1 MHAAHLMKM
10 AGGFAS
16 AFPASAKRTD
26 TTTIDVHTAAANIK
40 QTLGADI
47 NAEHFSFGWRVFSNL
62 NTGDVNNVKSEL
74 EQLNSTGIF

>member
-40 QTLGADI
+40 QTLGADV
-47 NAEHFSFGWRVFSNL
+47 NAEHFI
-62 NTGDVNNVKSEL
+62 DVKMLPANPMHLMFWMACLQQS
-74 EQLNSTGIF
+74 QCG

>member
-1 MHAAHLMKM
+1 MKM

-40 QTLGADI
+40 QTLGAESIVVLDGVSSAI
-47 NAEHFSFGWRVFSNL
+47 SIQVM
-62 NTGDVNNVKSEL
+62 
-74 EQLNSTGIF
+74 

>member
-1 MHAAHLMKM
+1 LHTFRLKKM
-10 AGGFAS
+10 AGGFVSAS
-16 AFPASAKRTD
+16 PATV
-26 TTTIDVHTAAANIK
+26 IDVHTAAANIK
-40 QTLGADI
+40 QTLGADV

>member
-40 QTLGADI
+40 QTLGADV
-47 NAEHFSFGWRVFSNL
+47 NVEHFI
-62 NTGDVNNVKSEL
+62 DVKMLPANPMHLMFWILDGVSSAISIL
-74 EQLNSTGIF
+74 MM

>member
-1 MHAAHLMKM
+1 MKM

-40 QTLGADI
+40 QTLGADV
-47 NAEHFSFGWRVFSNL
+47 NAEHFI
-62 NTGDVNNVKSEL
+62 DVNMLPANPMHLMFWMACLQQS
-74 EQLNSTGIF
+74 QYR